1 MAERAKGS
9 IFYEILIVVLAA
21 GLIFTITYPSKTWQQ
36 QDELQ
41 NVCRERMSALQQLEY
56 RYMENTD
63 SFTVDIA
70 ALKENVVKYPEIID
84 ALDSTINWDR
94 ITTTKTI
101 VNLINGLNLPDQLRE
116 EIASR
121 LDQKKP
127 LWALAEWDSL
137 GFRLVD
143 EMDAIMQDSMFNY
156 DSLDVAIDW
165 RGLVGENTFWDI
177 LSSEDISRRIL
188 NRANLKVQRGKSI
201 NEIKEWKYFAPLF
214 HKELVSMIK
223 VAQSKDVWAP
233 SQKEKWEIYRKKQWD
248 AEMDTLPQALRDTVW
263 HKYQEKLW
271 EKNKELLWK
280 EQWKSLYAAEKET
293 WIENNKDVWSRI
305 VEKNWIDQRKKQWI
319 IQKKNELPDS
329 LVAIFATI
337 RDSLWRLDRDSL
349 FTNEFESWKAKN
361 KKEINNIIKN
371 LWERERRL
379 TWTGEMHD
387 KWISDQEQNPEKLWD
402 YLKFEVW
409 LIEKDNLWRQE
420 EKKYTMKKGVMYRF
434 NKNIKW
440 KTIIGEDRISEIV
453 DNLNLPDKNK
463 LLSMYKKELKKGQNK
478 KSILYKLGLVSL
490 LRNQLFENMHLCP
503 VAQEPL
509 KITVVDTTI
518 VPKFEIKCPVV
529 DTGKTPF
536 VVKIDTASGDT
547 VNIDLKLPFFKK
559 VFGGGEIRSHGYID
573 LDGKKSWEKKTR

>member
-143 EMDAIMQDSMFNY
+143 EVDAVMQDSMFNY

-305 VEKNWIDQRKKQWI
+305 VEKNWRDQRKKQWI

-371 LWERERRL
+371 
-379 TWTGEMHD
+379 
-387 KWISDQEQNPEKLWD
+387 
-402 YLKFEVW
+402 V
-409 LIEKDNLWRQE
+409 
-420 EKKYTMKKGVMYRF
+420 
-434 NKNIKW
+434 
-440 KTIIGEDRISEIV
+440 
-453 DNLNLPDKNK
+453 
-463 LLSMYKKELKKGQNK
+463 
-478 KSILYKLGLVSL
+478 
-490 LRNQLFENMHLCP
+490 
-503 VAQEPL
+503 
-509 KITVVDTTI
+509 
-518 VPKFEIKCPVV
+518 
-529 DTGKTPF
+529 
-536 VVKIDTASGDT
+536 
-547 VNIDLKLPFFKK
+547 
-559 VFGGGEIRSHGYID
+559 
-573 LDGKKSWEKKTR
+573 